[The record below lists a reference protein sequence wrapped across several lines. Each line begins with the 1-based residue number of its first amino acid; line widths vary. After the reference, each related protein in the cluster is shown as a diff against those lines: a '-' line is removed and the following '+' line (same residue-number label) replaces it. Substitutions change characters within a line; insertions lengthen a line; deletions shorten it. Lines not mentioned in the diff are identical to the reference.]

1 MYIYITIK
9 RNTNSLHKIAKQRK
23 MEKLIF
29 DKEILNN
36 DKTGLNADIISAI
49 KSDPILF
56 GKVAVAV
63 GVSSA
68 TLPFL
73 LRRNDKKLTQA
84 KVLQEIENHLKVQD
98 TPA

>member
-1 MYIYITIK
+1 
-9 RNTNSLHKIAKQRK
+9 
-23 MEKLIF
+23 MEKIIF
-29 DKEILNN
+29 NKEILNN
-36 DKTGLNADIISAI
+36 DKTGLHNDALASI

-84 KVLQEIENHLKVQD
+84 RVLQEIENHLRLQD
-98 TPA
+98 TAA